1 MKTWRCSRRE
11 VKEGCESAEM
21 STGSNGNDDAEA
33 LRQLSTVATLSSKE
47 LSYWKERTRMRWR
60 RWDGNDQIAIVTW
73 WRQGGDVVE
82 QRRDGCDSAEVGVTM
97 AIIFPLK
104 MTNNKRIRL

>member
-1 MKTWRCSRRE
+1 
-11 VKEGCESAEM
+11 
-21 STGSNGNDDAEA
+21 
-33 LRQLSTVATLSSKE
+33 
-47 LSYWKERTRMRWR
+47 MRWR

-97 AIIFPLK
+97 AIIFFLK
-104 MTNNKRIRL
+104 MTNNEIELGDLEARRVSRKEKSGRDQS